1 MEKQKKMPQLRFPEF
16 AGAWESMK
24 LGSIAKF
31 SKGKGISKNDISEVG
46 DTECIRYGQLY
57 THYHELINE
66 VISKTNIAAKDLVLS
81 EENDVIIPASGETH
95 IDIATASCVLKS
107 GIALGGDLNIIKT
120 KNNGVFLSFY
130 LNYKKKLD
138 IANLAQGIS
147 VVHLYSNQLALLS
160 LNIPTLPEQQKI
172 ASFFT
177 AIDQKIF
184 QLKRKKDLLEQYKKG
199 VMQKIFSQEIRFKDN
214 DGKEFQKWEKK
225 KLGEVYNIT
234 SSKRVFQDEW
244 TKSGVPFYR
253 AREIVKLSE
262 SGYVDNEL
270 FISNEMY
277 DEYKSKYGVPQKNDL
292 LVTGVGTIGVLYVV
306 KENEKFYFK
315 DGNIIWFKSSGSINS
330 QFVKHLFRTRI
341 IRKQIEDNA
350 SITTVGTY
358 TIESANK
365 TVVPFPNIREQTK
378 IANFLSAID
387 DKINHTQEQIEKTM
401 IWKKGLL
408 QQMFV

>member
-1 MEKQKKMPQLRFPEF
+1 MRNIENYVSTENLLPEYGGVTIASKLPPAGSFTRFRKGDILISNIRPYLKKVWSANMD
-16 AGAWESMK
+16 GAAS
-24 LGSIAKF
+24 
-31 SKGKGISKNDISEVG
+31 NDIIIIRADTNVSE
-46 DTECIRYGQLY
+46 
-57 THYHELINE
+57 
-66 VISKTNIAAKDLVLS
+66 S
-81 EENDVIIPASGETH
+81 
-95 IDIATASCVLKS
+95 
-107 GIALGGDLNIIKT
+107 
-120 KNNGVFLSFY
+120 FLSF
-130 LNYKKKLD
+130 LLKNDDFINYIMIGVKGVKMPRGDK
-138 IANLAQGIS
+138 
-147 VVHLYSNQLALLS
+147 S
-160 LNIPTLPEQQKI
+160 LMEEYPVPFPTDSEQQKI
-172 ASFFT
+172 ASFLT
-177 AIDQKIF
+177 VIDQKITH
-184 QLKRKKDLLEQYKKG
+184 LKQKKDLLEQYKKG